1 MKILIV
7 DDRSENLYCLRE
19 LLQSCGYEV
28 DEARHGAEALVKA
41 RQAPPQLIIS
51 DLLMPVMDG
60 YSLLRQWKADPQLK
74 QIPFVVYTATYT
86 GPQDEKLALDLGAD
100 AFILKPVEPDLFMA
114 RISEVLAKELAG
126 QPVQPQSPIE
136 EEKVLYKE
144 YSETLIHKLET
155 KMAELEQANRQLQAD
170 ITERKQGE
178 EALRASEERFR
189 AYVEQA
195 ADAMFM
201 HDFSGRFIDVNRQ
214 ACASLGYS
222 REELLRKSVFDVE
235 NDFDLPRAQV
245 AWRQVTA
252 EKPFTLLGH
261 QRRKDGSIF
270 PVEVR
275 FGCFNLKGERCYLG
289 MVRDITERQQAEKA
303 LRESERRLHLATK
316 AANVGLW
323 DWDLQTNTVWFS
335 PEWKRQIGYEDH
347 EIPNH
352 FEVWQSRVH
361 PDDLERALARV
372 KAYVEKP
379 WPNFENEFRFRHN
392 DGSYRW
398 ILAQASLS
406 PDAQGKLTRV
416 LGSHIDITERKQ
428 ADQRLHQLNRTYA
441 VLSDINQ
448 LIVRERDTQ
457 TILDNACRIAVTTGG
472 FLLAWISSRDKA
484 SGQLKLTAHS
494 GATPDT
500 LTVIK
505 QILGDPKQ
513 GCAFTSQALATGD
526 SAVCNDIERDPLAAA
541 WREAA
546 LQRGYRAMSSFP
558 LVVDGQRVGTLNLYA
573 GKPDF
578 FDADELRLLKELA
591 MDISFALEIIQ
602 RETEH
607 RHVEESHARL
617 ATAVDQAAE
626 VIVITD
632 TSGTIHYVNPAFER
646 ISGYTSVEA
655 IGQNPRILKS
665 GKQDAEFYRQM
676 WGVLKQGEIWRGH
689 FINKHK
695 NGALFE
701 EEATIS
707 PIRNTCGEI
716 ISYVAVKRDVT
727 REMQLESQFRQ
738 AQKME
743 AIGTLAGG
751 IAHDFNNILSA
762 IFSYGC
768 LLQQD
773 AAGNPAAQE
782 DIAELL
788 KAAGRAR
795 DLVQQILTFSRQ
807 REQKRQVITL
817 NTVIRESTKFLRA
830 SLPADIQ
837 IEINLAPDA
846 PAVLADPTQIYQ
858 VTMNLATNALH
869 ALEGKPGQIT
879 VSLDAFVPSDQ
890 FIQAHPEFR
899 PIQYARMAVADTGH
913 GMDAKTL
920 EHIFEPFFTTKPVG
934 KGTGLGLAV
943 VHGIVQSH
951 DGIIKVE
958 SEVGKGTTFSLY
970 FPAQTQPPALSEADP
985 GKMATGHGQQILLLD
1000 DESALT
1006 TPMQRLLERLNY
1018 RVTVSNGASEAI
1030 GLFRRN
1036 PAQFDLVITDL
1047 TMPEMNGFEVAR
1059 QIHAIRSNAP
1069 VILASG
1075 HTPTINAENLRKA
1088 GIFQLIEK
1096 PISMTAL
1103 ADAVHRALEPGKRR
1117 SDGMQSFPN

>member
-1 MKILIV
+1 M
-7 DDRSENLYCLRE
+7 
-19 LLQSCGYEV
+19 
-28 DEARHGAEALVKA
+28 
-41 RQAPPQLIIS
+41 
-51 DLLMPVMDG
+51 
-60 YSLLRQWKADPQLK
+60 
-74 QIPFVVYTATYT
+74 
-86 GPQDEKLALDLGAD
+86 
-100 AFILKPVEPDLFMA
+100 
-114 RISEVLAKELAG
+114 
-126 QPVQPQSPIE
+126 
-136 EEKVLYKE
+136 
-144 YSETLIHKLET
+144 
-155 KMAELEQANRQLQAD
+155 
-170 ITERKQGE
+170 
-178 EALRASEERFR
+178 
-189 AYVEQA
+189 
-195 ADAMFM
+195 
-201 HDFSGRFIDVNRQ
+201 
-214 ACASLGYS
+214 
-222 REELLRKSVFDVE
+222 
-235 NDFDLPRAQV
+235 
-245 AWRQVTA
+245 
-252 EKPFTLLGH
+252 
-261 QRRKDGSIF
+261 
-270 PVEVR
+270 
-275 FGCFNLKGERCYLG
+275 
-289 MVRDITERQQAEKA
+289 
-303 LRESERRLHLATK
+303 
-316 AANVGLW
+316 
-323 DWDLQTNTVWFS
+323 
-335 PEWKRQIGYEDH
+335 
-347 EIPNH
+347 
-352 FEVWQSRVH
+352 
-361 PDDLERALARV
+361 
-372 KAYVEKP
+372 
-379 WPNFENEFRFRHN
+379 
-392 DGSYRW
+392 
-398 ILAQASLS
+398 
-406 PDAQGKLTRV
+406 
-416 LGSHIDITERKQ
+416 
-428 ADQRLHQLNRTYA
+428 
-441 VLSDINQ
+441 
-448 LIVRERDTQ
+448 
-457 TILDNACRIAVTTGG
+457 
-472 FLLAWISSRDKA
+472 
-484 SGQLKLTAHS
+484 
-494 GATPDT
+494 
-500 LTVIK
+500 
-505 QILGDPKQ
+505 
-513 GCAFTSQALATGD
+513 
-526 SAVCNDIERDPLAAA
+526 
-541 WREAA
+541 
-546 LQRGYRAMSSFP
+546 
-558 LVVDGQRVGTLNLYA
+558 
-573 GKPDF
+573 
-578 FDADELRLLKELA
+578 
-591 MDISFALEIIQ
+591 
-602 RETEH
+602 
-607 RHVEESHARL
+607 
-617 ATAVDQAAE
+617 
-626 VIVITD
+626 
-632 TSGTIHYVNPAFER
+632 
-646 ISGYTSVEA
+646 
-655 IGQNPRILKS
+655 
-665 GKQDAEFYRQM
+665 
-676 WGVLKQGEIWRGH
+676 
-689 FINKHK
+689 
-695 NGALFE
+695 
-701 EEATIS
+701 
-707 PIRNTCGEI
+707 
-716 ISYVAVKRDVT
+716 AVKRDVT

-920 EHIFEPFFTTKPVG
+920 ERIFEPFFTTKPVG

-970 FPAQTQPPALSEADP
+970 FPAQTQPPALSEAAPD
-985 GKMATGHGQQILLLD
+985 KMATGHGQQILLLD

-1103 ADAVHRALEPGKRR
+1103 ADAVHRALEVVNR
-1117 SDGMQSFPN
+1117 